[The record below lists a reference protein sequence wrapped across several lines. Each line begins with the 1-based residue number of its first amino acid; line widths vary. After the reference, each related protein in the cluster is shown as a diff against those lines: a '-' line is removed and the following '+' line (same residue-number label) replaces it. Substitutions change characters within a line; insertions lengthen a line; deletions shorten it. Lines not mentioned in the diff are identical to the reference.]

1 MIEFKDSANQ
11 ISSSSP
17 QKYTHKKLFVLQKNF
32 ENNDS
37 KKKIYFFSRKVL
49 PFFVEKKT
57 IPEHK
62 KLSQNQSSNEGKWSK
77 EEHIKFLEAI
87 IKYGINW
94 KKVKAM
100 VKTRTLIQIR
110 SHAQK
115 FFMKLKE
122 YKDEKLGIDFTK
134 KSIKN
139 IRDLINHVKSLD
151 LNYDLI
157 PLLLHLTKICEIQ
170 RKEKNSSQNNLL
182 HNKTKNKSN
191 NKINNIYSNNTTIDN
206 NNSNNIF
213 FINNSNNNND
223 DSKKMEKKEN
233 LLNKEEINQNQQIN
247 NINYTAQ
254 LNYFFIMNQLRNL
267 YNLDS
272 LLRYYSNNNRIAIYN
287 TNNNLL
293 LNNYIPNRNNNQ
305 FNYSI
310 SNSIN
315 SNSVINGFYNNQNSN
330 EI

>member
-62 KLSQNQSSNEGKWSK
+62 KLSQNQNSNEGKWSK

-115 FFMKLKE
+115 FFRKLKD

-139 IRDLINHVKSLD
+139 IRDLINHVKSLH

-157 PLLLHLTKICEIQ
+157 PLLLHLTKKCEIQ
-170 RKEKNSSQNNLL
+170 RKVKASFRFEIRRK
-182 HNKTKNKSN
+182 KTKNESK
-191 NKINNIYSNNTTIDN
+191 NKIKKIDNNNTIIDN

-213 FINNSNNNND
+213 FINNSNNINNND
-223 DSKKMEKKEN
+223 DSIKNEKKEN
-233 LLNKEEINQNQQIN
+233 LLNNEEINQNQQIN
-247 NINYTAQ
+247 NINYIAQ
-254 LNYFFIMNQLRNL
+254 LNYFFIMNHMRNL
-267 YNLDS
+267 YNFEFP
-272 LLRYYSNNNRIAIYN
+272 LRYYSNNNRIVIYN
-287 TNNNLL
+287 INNNLL
-293 LNNYIPNRNNNQ
+293 LNNYFLNRNNNQ
-305 FNYSI
+305 FNYFL

-315 SNSVINGFYNNQNSN
+315 NNSVINEFNSN
-330 EI
+330 